1 MARITL
7 KDGLKFELHNREYQ
21 LIECV
26 SPGNCAKFLKNN
38 DYDPK
43 KQAVVTLQELQE
55 IIHIFLIDIHNQSSH
70 TKLKSTRA
78 SVWNHGV
85 QSYPISLPSSD
96 DTLKVLLGDIEE
108 RTISRKGIEFY
119 YLFYNSDRLQALR
132 DRYETDDFRRR
143 NKTRGK
149 EKAKFKYNRNDI
161 SVIHVFEPQ
170 TREYLAVPAINQNYT
185 QNLSLAQHKI
195 IYRYALN
202 QGIIQNGQNVDIV
215 ALALAKQ
222 QIQNII
228 GDAIKK
234 TKAAKTSKQVIR
246 YLGTGRGE
254 NVIFAQEKSM
264 KAIEPVNPFD
274 EITVDAEPVLSNIN
288 AGISDF
294 SSAVEL
300 DAKAEE
306 IAVEILPNDTT
317 DTKSTTK
324 TLKTRKKSKPKAQK
338 KSVADKSKTKLTNK
352 QKSTDSKQLKDSPSP
367 RVKQHITDEVAE
379 TSSSTKE
386 KQEQQPKQEKKSR
399 GTIGLPQWKP
409 PSR

>member
-306 IAVEILPNDTT
+306 IAVEILPEDAV
-317 DTKSTTK
+317 DTKSETK
-324 TLKTRKKSKPKAQK
+324 ASKTRKKSKARK
-338 KSVADKSKTKLTNK
+338 KSAANKSKLK
-352 QKSTDSKQLKDSPSP
+352 QKNMRNSTPSKKQKDSLEE
-367 RVKQHITDEVAE
+367 KQHITDKVAQTE
-379 TSSSTKE
+379 SSTKKKKEQLPE
-386 KQEQQPKQEKKSR
+386 KETKSR
-399 GTIGLPQWKP
+399 ASIGLPQWKP